1 MNKDW
6 ISFTFTDN
14 EEDNADDIQLKT
26 HDRDLTWMRKY
37 IAGYVDD
44 QTEAGEVISTPE
56 EAEEQSGRVQSGS
69 SSSGSS
75 GNSVYK
81 VTSPQGLNVRTGAG
95 ENYKI
100 LGKLFY
106 GDYIKVSK
114 FQSGWACIT
123 YSGQTAYVK
132 SGTLVAVGSSASSS
146 GSSSGSSSSS
156 TYSASGTDSTDW
168 KVGDAV
174 IVSGRP
180 YATSYGEGKSGIL
193 VSNHSGKITYLN
205 LKSGVPY
212 PIRVDCLGWFALE
225 NVQKSDGTS
234 SASGSSQSSAST
246 INKGVKMSATI
257 VLKNDKGDGKDS
269 VLDCGMFELD
279 SIDLQG
285 PPTSLTI
292 KGTSLSYSSAVR
304 QTLKSK
310 SWENTT
316 LSEIAKAIASA
327 NGIAVMFESKSD
339 PKYTRAEQ
347 YKTSDISFLQKLC
360 HDAGCSLK
368 ATNNI
373 LVIFDQAEF
382 EDKDTVRTIEFGES
396 GGYSKY
402 KLSTSE
408 DNCYT
413 SCRVYYTDSSGTVI
427 SATEYSTE
435 YREGSENQQCL
446 EVRQKVS
453 SIAEAQQLAH
463 KLLRL
468 HNKYESE
475 VSFTFPGDP
484 TLVAGMGIA
493 LEGFGFWDGNY
504 IVKQAKHTVSQ
515 SGYTTQISLRKALN
529 DNEQAVGS
537 GESATGASDSELE
550 EIAMQVIRG
559 DWGNGADR
567 KSRLTE
573 AGYDYSAVQSL
584 VNKILGV

>member
-69 SSSGSS
+69 SSSG
-75 GNSVYK
+75 NSVYK

-132 SGTLVAVGSSASSS
+132 SGTLVAAGSSASSS
-146 GSSSGSSSSS
+146 SSSSG
-156 TYSASGTDSTDW
+156 
-168 KVGDAV
+168 
-174 IVSGRP
+174 
-180 YATSYGEGKSGIL
+180 
-193 VSNHSGKITYLN
+193 
-205 LKSGVPY
+205 
-212 PIRVDCLGWFALE
+212 
-225 NVQKSDGTS
+225 S